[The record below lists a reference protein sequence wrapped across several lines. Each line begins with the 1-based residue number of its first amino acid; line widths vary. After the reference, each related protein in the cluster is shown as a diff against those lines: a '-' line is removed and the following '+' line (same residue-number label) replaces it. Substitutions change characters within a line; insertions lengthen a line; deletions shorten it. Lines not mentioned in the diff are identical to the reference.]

1 MFMLTAPVEEYQSST
16 GISEV
21 RVVRV
26 VVVRGVTT
34 LAGYPGVMVAGVV
47 SWVVVVVE
55 TGTTSGVSQDTSDSE
70 RDNMAA
76 AAERRRI
83 SVFFIAPYLRTA
95 LYGRVY

>member
-1 MFMLTAPVEEYQSST
+1 MMAASVKEHQSST
-16 GISEV
+16 GISVV

-34 LAGYPGVMVAGVV
+34 LAGYPGVRVAGVV
-47 SWVVVVVE
+47 SWVVVVVD
-55 TGTTSGVSQDTSDSE
+55 TGTTSGVSHETSENEMDS
-70 RDNMAA
+70 MAA